1 MSAGWRSFARAQADA
16 ATTTA
21 SDAVRTNRTREFY
34 YYVRMA
40 CDRRAFLTTV
50 TAVTGLTALPAAQS
64 ADRPPSPPPTEWD
77 LSWLDQ
83 LKGKHKQAID
93 VGNMDVSED
102 TPLRVPMNYLDAFRD
117 VYHLEPPEVNVVI
130 GIARVAFPI
139 NASDAIWEKYQLGER
154 WNIKD
159 PQSGKPATRN
169 IFLGQPTGGPGSTVR
184 ALQRR
189 GVVFWQCNV
198 ALQAVT
204 GQLARATGKPA
215 ADVRADLVAGLNPA
229 VRLVPAHTMMIGLVQ
244 ERGFTYE
251 KP

>member
-1 MSAGWRSFARAQADA
+1 MPLLLYR
-16 ATTTA
+16 
-21 SDAVRTNRTREFY
+21 
-34 YYVRMA
+34 
-40 CDRRAFLTTV
+40 
-50 TAVTGLTALPAAQS
+50 
-64 ADRPPSPPPTEWD
+64 
-77 LSWLDQ
+77 
-83 LKGKHKQAID
+83 QAID

>member
-130 GIARVAFPI
+130 GIARVASHHRNDP
-139 NASDAIWEKYQLGER
+139 ALRTRGRDER
-154 WNIKD
+154 E
-159 PQSGKPATRN
+159 SGKPATRN
-169 IFLGQPTGGPGSTVR
+169 IFLGQPTGGSGSTVR

-215 ADVRADLVAGLNPA
+215 ADVRADLVAGLNPG

>member
-1 MSAGWRSFARAQADA
+1 
-16 ATTTA
+16 
-21 SDAVRTNRTREFY
+21 
-34 YYVRMA
+34 
-40 CDRRAFLTTV
+40 
-50 TAVTGLTALPAAQS
+50 
-64 ADRPPSPPPTEWD
+64 
-77 LSWLDQ
+77 
-83 LKGKHKQAID
+83 
-93 VGNMDVSED
+93 MDVSED

-189 GVVFWQCNV
+189 GVVF
-198 ALQAVT
+198 
-204 GQLARATGKPA
+204 
-215 ADVRADLVAGLNPA
+215 
-229 VRLVPAHTMMIGLVQ
+229 
-244 ERGFTYE
+244 
-251 KP
+251 